1 MKENSDNT
9 NQTQQA
15 TGKAASPAS
24 KPAKTKAKSIKGP
37 VLLTALIALALGG
50 GAMWYIQTNQQN
62 LSQQYDSQ
70 LQLLVQQAQKN
81 EQSAKQALTQVEN
94 QAQQLQ
100 RLNSQLAQ
108 ALEQLND
115 VSAAVQTISD
125 SGTEIML
132 LNDIEQLAALAQ
144 QQLQIGGSVANAIV
158 TLETAQARL
167 TQANRQNFAVLI
179 QTINGDLDRLRTAQ
193 VIDVATLTAQLE
205 RLTDLI
211 NKAPLYITEAGA
223 GLSESDQPT
232 TDPQTSVSTTPVAED
247 SAWWQRV
254 LSTAAALTQQS
265 WNSIRQDLGQF
276 VSVRRVDDNAALLIS
291 PEQADRLRENLRLR
305 ITMAQLALMTKQPK
319 VWQSEMGFIVKALE
333 ERFDASK
340 ALTQRALALATQLA
354 DADVELKLPTIDNTL
369 AVIES
374 LKQGA
379 EDEFESELPQQDSVV
394 EPVPTQPQAHDEA
407 TDSNTAESDTKNEPT
422 PESTSTEPETQHET
436 TPNTHSTQSEL
447 TPSTESGDRAK
458 ATPTRTLQAV

>member
-9 NQTQQA
+9 NQTQPA
-15 TGKAASPAS
+15 TGKAPSPAS
-24 KPAKTKAKSIKGP
+24 TPAKTKAKSVKGP
-37 VLLTALIALALGG
+37 VILTALLALALGG
-50 GAMWYIQTNQQN
+50 GAIWYIQTNQQN
-62 LSQQYDSQ
+62 LSQHYDSQ
-70 LQLLVQQAQKN
+70 LQLLVQQAKKN

-132 LNDIEQLAALAQ
+132 LNDIEQLATLAQ

-193 VIDVATLTAQLE
+193 VIDVSTLTAQLE

-211 NKAPLYITEAGA
+211 NQAPLYITEAGTVP
-223 GLSESDQPT
+223 LESESST
-232 TDPQTSVSTTPVAED
+232 TDTQTSASTTTPVAED

-254 LSTAAALTQQS
+254 LSTAADLTQQS

-319 VWQSEMGFIVKALE
+319 VWQSEMSFIVKALE

-354 DADVELKLPTIDNTL
+354 DTNVELKLPTIDNTL

-374 LKQGA
+374 LKQGS
-379 EDEFESELPQQDSVV
+379 EDEFESELLQQSPETSSTPAQPDTNSGAASDSKNKPAP
-394 EPVPTQPQAHDEA
+394 EP
-407 TDSNTAESDTKNEPT
+407 S
-422 PESTSTEPETQHET
+422 STEPKAKHET
-436 TPNTHSTQSEL
+436 APNSHSTQSET
-447 TPSTESGDRAK
+447 TPSIESGDSAK
-458 ATPTRTLQAV
+458 ATSTRTQQAV

>member
-1 MKENSDNT
+1 MKEKSDNT

-15 TGKAASPAS
+15 TGATASPAS
-24 KPAKTKAKSIKGP
+24 TPAKTKTKSAKGP
-37 VLLTALIALALGG
+37 VLLTALVALALGG
-50 GAMWYIQTNQQN
+50 GAVWYIQNNQQH
-62 LSQQYDSQ
+62 LSQHYDSQ
-70 LQLLVQQAQKN
+70 LQLLVQQAGKN

-100 RLNSQLAQ
+100 RINSQLAQ
-108 ALEQLND
+108 ALEQLKD
-115 VSAAVQTISD
+115 VSTAVQTISD

-193 VIDVATLTAQLE
+193 VIDVPTLTAQLE
-205 RLTDLI
+205 RLTELI
-211 NKAPLYITEAGA
+211 NQAPLYITEAGTVSPEPNDSATTA
-223 GLSESDQPT
+223 GAT
-232 TDPQTSVSTTPVAED
+232 AATTPSVADD

-254 LSTAAALTQQS
+254 LSTAADLTQQS

-319 VWQSEMGFIVKALE
+319 VWQSEMAFIVKALE
-333 ERFDASK
+333 DRFDASK

-354 DADVELKLPTIDNTL
+354 DTDVDLKLPTIDNTL

-379 EDEFESELPQQDSVV
+379 EDDFEPEPTSELPQDTDRAS
-394 EPVPTQPQAHDEA
+394 EPAP
-407 TDSNTAESDTKNEPT
+407 
-422 PESTSTEPETQHET
+422 TEPD
-436 TPNTHSTQSEL
+436 THNEAAPDSQSTQTEPASSSEPGDSAKVNL
-447 TPSTESGDRAK
+447 TRIQ
-458 ATPTRTLQAV
+458 QAV

>member
-1 MKENSDNT
+1 MKEKSDNT

-15 TGKAASPAS
+15 TGATASPAS
-24 KPAKTKAKSIKGP
+24 TPAKTKTKSAKGP
-37 VLLTALIALALGG
+37 VLLTALVALALGG
-50 GAMWYIQTNQQN
+50 GAVWYIQNNQQH
-62 LSQQYDSQ
+62 LSQHYDSQ
-70 LQLLVQQAQKN
+70 LQLLVQQVGKN

-100 RLNSQLAQ
+100 RINNQLAQ
-108 ALEQLND
+108 ALEQLKD
-115 VSAAVQTISD
+115 VSTAVQTISD

-144 QQLQIGGSVANAIV
+144 QQLQVGGSVANAIV

-193 VIDVATLTAQLE
+193 VIDVPTLTAQLE
-205 RLTDLI
+205 RLTELI
-211 NKAPLYITEAGA
+211 NQAPLYITEAGTVSPEPNGSA
-223 GLSESDQPT
+223 TAADETAAATP
-232 TDPQTSVSTTPVAED
+232 SVADD

-254 LSTAAALTQQS
+254 LSTAADLTQQS

-319 VWQSEMGFIVKALE
+319 VWQSEMAFIVKALE
-333 ERFDASK
+333 DRFDASK

-354 DADVELKLPTIDNTL
+354 DTDVDLKLPTIDNTL

-374 LKQGA
+374 LKQGS
-379 EDEFESELPQQDSVV
+379 EDDFEPEPTSELPQDTDRGSEPAPIEPDTHNEAAPDS
-394 EPVPTQPQAHDEA
+394 Q
-407 TDSNTAESDTKNEPT
+407 
-422 PESTSTEPETQHET
+422 STETEPA
-436 TPNTHSTQSEL
+436 SSSEPGDSAKVNL
-447 TPSTESGDRAK
+447 TRIQ
-458 ATPTRTLQAV
+458 QAV